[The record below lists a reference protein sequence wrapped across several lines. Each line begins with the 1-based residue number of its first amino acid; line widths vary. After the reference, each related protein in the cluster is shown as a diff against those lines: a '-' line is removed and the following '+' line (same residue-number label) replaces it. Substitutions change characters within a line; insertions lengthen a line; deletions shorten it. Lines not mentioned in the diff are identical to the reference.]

1 MMRQSVKK
9 LLERVFPQGDSS
21 RFSGQDNVEVYLS
34 FKISHKIIR
43 QSPMEYLRGWSL
55 MDKTV
60 EEGDGLNRK
69 KEESGNE
76 KSDGGER
83 WRQEKGSGELTTS
96 TGKTI

>member
-1 MMRQSVKK
+1 
-9 LLERVFPQGDSS
+9 
-21 RFSGQDNVEVYLS
+21 
-34 FKISHKIIR
+34 
-43 QSPMEYLRGWSL
+43 ME
-55 MDKTV
+55 KTV
-60 EEGDGLNRK
+60 EEGDGLTMK

>member
-1 MMRQSVKK
+1 MNYQ
-9 LLERVFPQGDSS
+9 
-21 RFSGQDNVEVYLS
+21 
-34 FKISHKIIR
+34 
-43 QSPMEYLRGWSL
+43 GWSL
-55 MDKTV
+55 MEKTV
-60 EEGDGLNRK
+60 EEGDGLNKK